1 MSDPIKHECGVA
13 FIRLLKPLEY
23 FTEKYGTPLY
33 GLKKLQLLMAKQ
45 INRGQDGAGMG
56 VIKLDPQFGQR
67 YLARKRSN
75 SKNAVADIFDEVN
88 KDLKSLDKS
97 NLNNALY
104 LKEHFPY
111 AGELMLG
118 HLRYGTHGGNS
129 LENLHPFLRQNNWMC
144 RNLVLAGNYNLTNV
158 DELFTQL
165 IELGQQPKEISDNVT
180 MLEKIGH
187 FLDEENER
195 LFKIFK
201 DQGYSNFDITE
212 KIKENL
218 SVETILKNAFKRTDG
233 GYNMVGMIGHGAAF
247 VMRDPNGIRPSFW
260 YANDEMLIVAS
271 ERPAIATTF
280 NVPYTKINEVTP
292 GCALIINKD
301 GSYNETRILEQKE
314 KRSCSF
320 ERIYFSR
327 GNDADIYNER
337 KALGQLLAPTVI
349 EKLENDIDNT
359 VFSYIPNTA
368 STSFYGIL
376 EGVNDWLK
384 TRRTEQLMS
393 ENGTLTPERIKEI
406 LTYRIRHEKILVKDA
421 KMRTFITND
430 ADREDLVGH
439 AYDVTYGIIKPNID
453 TLVII
458 DDSIVRGTTL
468 KTSILKILGRLE
480 PKKIIVV
487 SSAPQILYPD
497 CYGIDMS
504 RLKDFVA
511 FRALLELLKDTKQE
525 QKLTEV
531 YELCKLEMQKPVEDM
546 VNQVNQLYNMFTQE
560 QISEKIAEIVTPE
573 NFKPKVEIIY
583 QTVENMHK
591 AIPNHSGDWYFTGNF
606 PTQGGVKIANRA
618 FIYFMEKNTARAY

>member
-45 INRGQDGAGMG
+45 INRGQDGAGIG
-56 VIKLDPQFGQR
+56 VIKLDPQFGNR
-67 YLARKRSN
+67 YIARKRSN
-75 SKNAVADIFDEVN
+75 SKNPVADIFDEVN
-88 KDLKSLDKS
+88 KDIQELDPA

-111 AGELMLG
+111 AGELLLG

-158 DELFTQL
+158 DDLFDQL
-165 IELGQQPKEISDNVT
+165 IELGQQPKEKSDNVT

-201 DQGYSNFDITE
+201 NEGFSNFEITE
-212 KIKENL
+212 KIKDNL
-218 SVETILKNAFKRTDG
+218 SIENILKNAFKRTDG
-233 GYNMVGMIGHGAAF
+233 GYNMVGMIGHGGSF
-247 VMRDPNGIRPSFW
+247 VMRDPNGIRPSYW
-260 YANDEMLIVAS
+260 YANDEMLVVAS
-271 ERPAIATTF
+271 ERPAIMTTF
-280 NVPYTKINEVTP
+280 NIAFEDVKEVQP

-301 GSYNETRILEQKE
+301 GSYKETRILEEKE
-314 KRSCSF
+314 KLSCSF

-327 GNDADIYNER
+327 GNDAEIYNER
-337 KALGQLLAPTVI
+337 KNLGKLIAPTV
-349 EKLENDIDNT
+349 LEALNNDIDNT

-368 STSFYGIL
+368 ATSFYGMID
-376 EGVNDWLK
+376 GINDWLK
-384 TRRTEQLMS
+384 IRRTDQLLA
-393 ENGTLTPERIKEI
+393 EKDTLTADRIREI
-406 LTYRIRHEKILVKDA
+406 LTYRIRREKILVKDA

-430 ADREDLVGH
+430 QDREDIVGH
-439 AYDVTYGIIKPNID
+439 AYDVTYGILKPED

-468 KTSILKILGRLE
+468 KTSILRILGRLN

-487 SSAPQILYPD
+487 SSAPQILFPD

-511 FRALLELLKDTKQE
+511 FRALLALLRE
-525 QKLTEV
+525 
-531 YELCKLEMQKPVEDM
+531 
-546 VNQVNQLYNMFTQE
+546 NQLEHKLQETYENCLAEMHKPMEMMSNKVIELYKLFTTE
-560 QISEKIAEIVTPE
+560 QISKKVAQIVTPE
-573 NFKPKVEIIY
+573 GFKPEVEIIF
-583 QTVENMHK
+583 QSVANLHI
-591 AIPNHSGDWYFTGNF
+591 ACPDHRGDWYFTGNF
-606 PTQGGVKIANRA
+606 PTPGGTKIANRS
-618 FIYFMEKNTARAY
+618 FIYFMENNDSRAY

>member
-13 FIRLLKPLEY
+13 FVRLLKPLEY

-56 VIKLDPQFGQR
+56 IIKLDPQFGQR

-75 SKNAVADIFDEVN
+75 SKNAIADIFEEVN

-218 SVETILKNAFKRTDG
+218 SVENILKNAFKRTDG

-280 NVPYTKINEVTP
+280 NVPYQKINEVTP

-301 GSYNETRILEQKE
+301 GSYNETRILDQKE

-337 KALGQLLAPTVI
+337 KALGQLLAPAVI

-376 EGVNDWLK
+376 EGVNNWLK
-384 TRRTEQLMS
+384 ARRTEQLMS

-511 FRALLELLKDTKQE
+511 FRALLELLKDNKQE
-525 QKLTEV
+525 YRLNEV
-531 YELCKLEMQKPVEDM
+531 YELCKLEMQKPVEEM

-560 QISEKIAEIVTPE
+560 QISDKIAEIVTPE
-573 NFKPKVEIIY
+573 DFKPKVEIIY

>member
-67 YLARKRSN
+67 YIARKRSN
-75 SKNAVADIFDEVN
+75 SKNAIADIFEEVN
-88 KDLKSLDKS
+88 KDLKSLDKP

>member
-33 GLKKLQLLMAKQ
+33 GLKKLQLLLAKQ

-75 SKNAVADIFDEVN
+75 SKNAIADIFEEVN
-88 KDLKSLDKS
+88 KDLKSLDKP

-212 KIKENL
+212 TIKENL

-260 YANDEMLIVAS
+260 YANDEMLVVAS

-349 EKLENDIDNT
+349 ERLENDIDNT

-393 ENGTLTPERIKEI
+393 ENGTLTPARIKEI

-421 KMRTFITND
+421 KMRTFIAND

-525 QKLTEV
+525 HMLTEV
-531 YELCKLEMQKPVEDM
+531 YELCKLEMQKLVEDM

-573 NFKPKVEIIY
+573 GFKPKVEIIY

-606 PTQGGVKIANRA
+606 PTQGGVKIANRS
-618 FIYFMEKNTARAY
+618 FIYYMEKNTARAY

>member
-13 FIRLLKPLEY
+13 FIRLLKPLEH
-23 FTEKYGTPLY
+23 FTEKYGSPLY

-45 INRGQDGAGMG
+45 INRGQDGAGIG
-56 VIKLDPQFGQR
+56 VIKLDPQFGSR
-67 YLARKRSN
+67 YIARKRSN
-75 SKNAVADIFDEVN
+75 SSNPVADIFEEVN
-88 KDLKSLDKS
+88 HSLKQLDES
-97 NLNNALY
+97 NVNNALY

-111 AGELMLG
+111 AGELLLG

-158 DELFTQL
+158 DDLFDQL
-165 IELGQQPKEISDNVT
+165 IELGQQPKEKSDNVT

-187 FLDEENER
+187 FLDIENER

-201 DQGYSNFDITE
+201 QEGCSNFEITE

-218 SVETILKNAFKRTDG
+218 SVENILKNAFKRTDG
-233 GYNMVGMIGHGAAF
+233 GYNMVGMIGHGASF

-260 YANDEMLIVAS
+260 YANDELLVVAS
-271 ERPAIATTF
+271 ERPAITTTF
-280 NVPYTKINEVTP
+280 NINFEDVKELTP

-301 GSYNETRILEQKE
+301 GSYGEKQILEQKE
-314 KRSCSF
+314 KLSCSF

-327 GNDADIYNER
+327 GNDSDIYTER
-337 KALGQLLAPTVI
+337 KNLGKLLAPKV
-349 EKLENDIDNT
+349 LEALNNDIDNT

-368 STSFYGIL
+368 ATSFYGMID
-376 EGVNDWLK
+376 GVNDWLK
-384 TRRTEQLMS
+384 NRRAEQLMA
-393 ENGTLTPERIKEI
+393 EKDHLTSERIKEI
-406 LTYRIRHEKILVKDA
+406 LTYRIRREKILVKDA

-430 ADREDLVGH
+430 NDREDLVGH
-439 AYDVTYGIIKPNID
+439 AYDVTYGIIKPED

-468 KTSILKILGRLE
+468 KTSILKILGRLN

-487 SSAPQILYPD
+487 SSSPQILFPD

-511 FRALLELLKDTKQE
+511 FRALLDLLKENQLMHLLDETYQM
-525 QKLTEV
+525 
-531 YELCKLEMQKPVEDM
+531 CIDEMQKPLEEIENKVIS
-546 VNQVNQLYNMFTQE
+546 LYQQFTTE
-560 QISEKIAEIVTPE
+560 QISQKIAEIVTPE
-573 NFKPKVEIIY
+573 NFKPEVEIIF
-583 QTVENMHK
+583 QSVENLHI
-591 AIPNHSGDWYFTGNF
+591 ACPNHKGDWYFTGNF
-606 PTQGGVKIANRA
+606 PTPGGNKIANRS
-618 FIYFMEKNTARAY
+618 FIYFMEKNNARAY

>member
-56 VIKLDPQFGQR
+56 IIKLDPQFGQR
-67 YLARKRSN
+67 YIARKRSN
-75 SKNAVADIFDEVN
+75 SKNAVADIFEEVN

-218 SVETILKNAFKRTDG
+218 SVENILKNAFKRTDG
-233 GYNMVGMIGHGAAF
+233 GYNMVGMIGHGSAF
-247 VMRDPNGIRPSFW
+247 VIRDPNGIRPSFW
-260 YANDEMLIVAS
+260 YANDEMLVVAS
-271 ERPAIATTF
+271 ERPALATTF
-280 NVPYTKINEVTP
+280 NVPYQKINEVTP

-301 GSYNETRILEQKE
+301 GSYSETRILDQKE

-337 KALGQLLAPTVI
+337 KALGKLLAPTVI

-384 TRRTEQLMS
+384 VRRTEQLMA
-393 ENGTLTPERIKEI
+393 ERDTLTPERIKEI
-406 LTYRIRHEKILVKDA
+406 LTYRIRNEKILVKDA

-439 AYDVTYGIIKPNID
+439 AYDVTYGIIKPNVD

-525 QKLTEV
+525 HKLTEV

-546 VNQVNQLYNMFTQE
+546 VNQVNRLYNMFSQE
-560 QISEKIAEIVTPE
+560 QISDKIAEIVTPE
-573 NFKPKVEIIY
+573 DFKPKVEIIY

>member
-1 MSDPIKHECGVA
+1 MSDAIKHECGVA

-23 FTEKYGTPLY
+23 FNEKYGTPFY

-45 INRGQDGAGMG
+45 INRGQDGAGIG

-67 YLARKRSN
+67 YIARKRSN
-75 SKNAVADIFDEVN
+75 SKNPVADIFEDVN
-88 KDLKSLDKS
+88 LSLAELDQDNLK
-97 NLNNALY
+97 NGLY

-111 AGELMLG
+111 AGELLLG

-195 LFKIFK
+195 LFKVYK
-201 DQGYSNFDITE
+201 QEGYSNFEITE
-212 KIKENL
+212 KIKDNL
-218 SVETILKNAFKRTDG
+218 SVENILRNAFKRTDG
-233 GYNMVGMIGHGAAF
+233 GYNMVGMIGHGASF
-247 VMRDPNGIRPSFW
+247 IVRDPNGIRPSFW
-260 YANDEMLIVAS
+260 YANDELLVVAS
-271 ERPAIATTF
+271 ERPAIMTAF
-280 NVPYTKINEVTP
+280 NIPYSEIKEVTP

-301 GSYNETRILEQKE
+301 GSYKESRILDPKPL
-314 KRSCSF
+314 KACSF

-327 GNDADIYNER
+327 GNDADIYSER
-337 KALGQLLAPTVI
+337 KTLGKLLAPKVL
-349 EKLENDIDNT
+349 EKLNYNIENT
-359 VFSYIPNTA
+359 VFAYIPNTA
-368 STSFYGIL
+368 ATSFYGMID
-376 EGVNDWLK
+376 GINDWLK
-384 TRRTEQLMS
+384 IHRSEVLMA
-393 ENGTLTPERIKEI
+393 EKDNLTQERIQEI
-406 LTYRIRHEKILVKDA
+406 LTYRIRREKILVKDA

-430 ADREDLVGH
+430 TDREDIVGH
-439 AYDVTYGIIKPNID
+439 AYDVTYGIIEPNQD

-468 KTSILKILGRLE
+468 KTSILKILGRLK

-487 SSAPQILYPD
+487 SSAPQILFPD

-511 FRALLELLKDTKQE
+511 FRALLELLKDNNLE
-525 QKLTEV
+525 HKLNET
-531 YELCKLEMQKPVEDM
+531 YELCKIEMHKPAEEMINRVID
-546 VNQVNQLYNMFTQE
+546 LYKLFTTE
-560 QISEKIAEIVTPE
+560 QISKKIAEIVTPE
-573 NFKPKVEIIY
+573 NFEPEVEIIF
-583 QTVENMHK
+583 QTVEDLHIACPDNT
-591 AIPNHSGDWYFTGNF
+591 GDWYFTGDF
-606 PTQGGVKIANRA
+606 PTPGGNKITNRA
-618 FIYFMEKNTARAY
+618 FIYFMEKNNARAY

>member
-1 MSDPIKHECGVA
+1 MSDAIKHECGVA

-23 FTEKYGTPLY
+23 FTEKYGTPFY

-45 INRGQDGAGMG
+45 INRGQDGAGIG

-67 YLARKRSN
+67 YIARKRSN
-75 SKNAVADIFDEVN
+75 SKNPVADIFDEVN
-88 KDLKSLDKS
+88 KALGELDPE

-111 AGELMLG
+111 AGELLLG

-187 FLDEENER
+187 FLDVENER
-195 LFKIFK
+195 LFKQFK
-201 DQGYSNFDITE
+201 QEGYSNFEITQ
-212 KIKENL
+212 KIKEHLN
-218 SVETILKNAFKRTDG
+218 VETILKNAFKRTDG
-233 GYNMVGMIGHGAAF
+233 GYNMVGMIGHGASF

-260 YANDEMLIVAS
+260 YANNELLVVAS
-271 ERPAIATTF
+271 ERAAIATAF
-280 NVPYTKINEVTP
+280 NVPYQDIKEITP
-292 GCALIINKD
+292 GCAMIIQKD
-301 GSYNETRILEQKE
+301 GSYAETRILEQQPQK
-314 KRSCSF
+314 SCSF

-327 GNDADIYNER
+327 GNDAGIYAER
-337 KALGQLLAPTVI
+337 KMLGKLLAPKVLEALNYDI
-349 EKLENDIDNT
+349 ENA
-359 VFSYIPNTA
+359 VFAYIPNTA
-368 STSFYGIL
+368 ATSFYGMID
-376 EGVNDWLK
+376 GINDWLK
-384 TRRTEQLMS
+384 VRRSEVLMK
-393 ENGTLTPERIKEI
+393 EKDTLTEERIQEI
-406 LTYRIRHEKILVKDA
+406 LTYRIRREKILVKDA

-430 ADREDLVGH
+430 NDREDIVGH
-439 AYDVTYGIIKPNID
+439 AYDVTYGIIEPNKD

-468 KTSILKILGRLE
+468 KTSILKILGRLK

-487 SSAPQILYPD
+487 SSAPQILFPD

-511 FRALLELLKDTKQE
+511 FRALLELLKE
-525 QKLTEV
+525 RNMMHKLDET
-531 YELCKLEMQKPVEDM
+531 YALCKAEMQKPVEEM
-546 VNQVNQLYNMFTQE
+546 KNHVIALYQLFTQKE
-560 QISEKIAEIVTPE
+560 ISDKVAQIVTPE
-573 NFKPKVEIIY
+573 DFEPEVEIIF
-583 QTVENMHK
+583 QTVDDLHI
-591 AIPNHSGDWYFTGNF
+591 ACPDHTGDWYFTGDF
-606 PTQGGVKIANRA
+606 PTPGGIKITNRA
-618 FIYFMEKNTARAY
+618 FIYFMEKNNARAY

>member
-67 YLARKRSN
+67 YIARKRSN
-75 SKNAVADIFDEVN
+75 SKNAVADIFEEVN
-88 KDLKSLDKS
+88 KDLKSLDKP

-260 YANDEMLIVAS
+260 YANDEMLIVAR